1 MFDLGFS
8 ELLLIALV
16 ALIVLGPQRLPKAA
30 RFAGLWVRRAR
41 AQWHSVKSEFERELA
56 DEELRRT
63 LQDTR
68 TRFEDTAGALRQ
80 DLERTGDA
88 WRRETEELA
97 RAASAGA
104 PLARDP
110 LPAEDAVPQLEPA
123 PADEL
128 PYHDEDLHAELM
140 NRRPITSEPPDE
152 GEDEGEDG
160 RREAVDAEAV
170 APPAAGDADETAAAD
185 AGAAAGAP
193 GPQRGLFDEPEPPP
207 SDDDARRR

>member
-68 TRFEDTAGALRQ
+68 AQFEDTAGTLREG
-80 DLERTGDA
+80 LERTGDA
-88 WRRETEELA
+88 WRRETENLA
-97 RAASAGA
+97 RAATAGA

-110 LPAEDAVPQLEPA
+110 LPPEAAVPQIEPA
-123 PADEL
+123 PGAEL
-128 PYHDEDLHAELM
+128 PHDDEDLHAELM
-140 NRRPITSEPPDE
+140 NRRPITSEPPDD
-152 GEDEGEDG
+152 DEFD
-160 RREAVDAEAV
+160 REPEPEAATAVTD
-170 APPAAGDADETAAAD
+170 AAAD
-185 AGAAAGAP
+185 DDAQVQDDAP
-193 GPQRGLFDEPEPPP
+193 VVEDAPQRSLFDDEPDTP
-207 SDDDARRR
+207 STDDDARRR